1 MDCFAI
7 VAEEPGDSTGNSR
20 AGMSANSQ
28 SELGGGSL
36 QYCLDQSLDASKP
49 SERRHS
55 LKWAFS
61 FDMGNTRQQHNCEL
75 LTANISAATA
85 YTTCSKVIIIN
96 ASYTLTEYSARTRV
110 CVRALSRSV
119 VSDSLLPQ

>member
-96 ASYTLTEYSARTRV
+96 ASYTLTEYSARA
-110 CVRALSRSV
+110 ALSRSV